1 VFRQLH
7 RFEKWYQVADNPVL
21 AELSAPDPAHD
32 TSECLSV
39 FLAAGDAP
47 SPCLQDPDLVG
58 ELSAP
63 GHWRLLGV
71 DESRGRA
78 YYARM
83 GHSSAS
89 VCDGQNARA

>member
-1 VFRQLH
+1 LS
-7 RFEKWYQVADNPVL
+7 EPLL

-39 FLAAGDAP
+39 FFSAGD
-47 SPCLQDPDLVG
+47 SPEDCLQDPDLVG

-78 YYARM
+78 YYARI
-83 GHSSAS
+83 GHVGASA
-89 VCDGQNARA
+89 CQAQNARA